1 MTTSVLTTSLARN
14 INTVEGNGLYI
25 FLDDSDYVLKLKDV
39 DGNIQPV
46 SDFVGSSGTGGGGIQ
61 SINALTAAAQFLTT
75 GTSGSDFAVQS
86 SGNTHTFNLPDAST
100 SARGVVST
108 GPQNIKGVKTFTD
121 NAFFQ
126 GDVDILGTLTAEAK
140 SFLIPHPDPD
150 KQGWDLQ
157 HGNLEGGEHAIYYRG
172 RIQGTNMIYLP
183 SYWKF
188 LVSQHSITVHL
199 TSAKGDFNYFV
210 EDVTLESIRIA
221 KSVGDWFSYDCYFI
235 IHAERRDIGKLK
247 VEITP
252 QEKQY

>member
-1 MTTSVLTTSLARN
+1 MPNILTASLGRN
-14 INTVEGNGLYI
+14 IITVEGNGLAI
-25 FLDDSDYVLKLKDV
+25 FVDDTDFVLKLKDV
-39 DGNIQPV
+39 DGNIQAV
-46 SDFVGSSGTGGGGIQ
+46 TDFTGSGGTGGGIQ
-61 SINALTAAAQFLTT
+61 SINALVATAQFMTA
-75 GTSGSDFAVQS
+75 GTSGTDFAVQS
-86 SGNTHTFNLPDAST
+86 VGTTHTFNLPNAST

-108 GPQNIKGVKTFTD
+108 GAQTIKGVKTFTD
-121 NAFFQ
+121 NAIFQ
-126 GDVDILGTLTAEAK
+126 GDVDITGTLTAEAK

-188 LVSQHSITVHL
+188 LVSLHTISVHL

-221 KSVGDWFSYDCYFI
+221 KSVGDLFSFDCYFI

>member
-1 MTTSVLTTSLARN
+1 MTTSILTTSLARN

-75 GTSGSDFAVQS
+75 STSGSDFAVQS

>member
-1 MTTSVLTTSLARN
+1 MTTSILTASLARN

-46 SDFVGSSGTGGGGIQ
+46 SDFVGSSGTGGSGIQ

>member
-1 MTTSVLTTSLARN
+1 MTTSILTTSLARN

>member
-46 SDFVGSSGTGGGGIQ
+46 SDFVGSGGTSGGGIQ

-221 KSVGDWFSYDCYFI
+221 KSEGDWYSYDCYFI

>member
-1 MTTSVLTTSLARN
+1 MTA
-14 INTVEGNGLYI
+14 
-25 FLDDSDYVLKLKDV
+25 
-39 DGNIQPV
+39 
-46 SDFVGSSGTGGGGIQ
+46 
-61 SINALTAAAQFLTT
+61 
-75 GTSGSDFAVQS
+75 GTSGTDFAIQS
-86 SGNTHTFNLPDAST
+86 VGNTHTFNLPNAST
-100 SARGVVST
+100 SSRGVVST
-108 GPQNIKGVKTFTD
+108 GAQDIKGVKTFTD

-126 GDVDILGTLTAEAK
+126 GDVDIAGTLTAEAK

-188 LVSQHSITVHL
+188 LVSLHTISVHL
-199 TSAKGDFNYFV
+199 TSAKGDSNYFV

>member
-1 MTTSVLTTSLARN
+1 
-14 INTVEGNGLYI
+14 
-25 FLDDSDYVLKLKDV
+25 VLKLKDV

-46 SDFVGSSGTGGGGIQ
+46 SDFVGSGGTSGGGIQ

-199 TSAKGDFNYFV
+199 TSAKGDFNYFKSNIDEKNTPFNTSPQYGWV
-210 EDVTLESIRIA
+210 PPIRLRLIKKNQRHHRCLCGGICIHCLGLCRSK
-221 KSVGDWFSYDCYFI
+221 KSNY
-235 IHAERRDIGKLK
+235 
-247 VEITP
+247 
-252 QEKQY
+252 